1 MARIAII
8 GTTTWGTTLGII
20 NAREN
25 REVVLLARTSS
36 EASELQTENENRRFL
51 PGVPFPKTMNITSSP
66 KDAIENSDLIIFA
79 VPAASMRE
87 NSSQLS
93 SAISCEKIAISATK
107 GQEPKTGKR
116 MTSVLLEELDLT
128 GNRICV
134 MSGPN
139 LAKEILAGKPSS
151 TVIASTDRTTAT
163 YAQTHLNS
171 SNLRVYTNRDVIGVE
186 LAGALKNVVA
196 IAAGISDGL
205 GFGDNAKASI
215 ITRGLAEISRL
226 GVSLGADPATFAGLA
241 GMGDVIATCSSNL
254 SRNNSLGRMLAS
266 GMSLNDI
273 TSSMENIAE
282 GIGTTQEIVQMAK
295 PMNLDIPLTKSVY
308 SVLFDG
314 VAPLEAVANLMGRSP
329 TSEI

>member
-1 MARIAII
+1 
-8 GTTTWGTTLGII
+8 
-20 NAREN
+20 
-25 REVVLLARTSS
+25 
-36 EASELQTENENRRFL
+36 
-51 PGVPFPKTMNITSSP
+51 
-66 KDAIENSDLIIFA
+66 
-79 VPAASMRE
+79 MRE

-93 SAISCEKIAISATK
+93 SAISCEKIVISATK
-107 GQEPKTGKR
+107 GLERKTGKR
-116 MTSVLLEELDLT
+116 MTAVLLEELDLT
-128 GNRICV
+128 GNKIGV
-134 MSGPN
+134 ISGPN

-151 TVIASTDRTTAT
+151 TVIAFTDETNAT

-171 SNLRVYTNRDVIGVE
+171 RNLRVYTNPDVIGVE

-241 GMGDVIATCSSNL
+241 GMGDVIATCSSSL
-254 SRNNSLGRMLAS
+254 SRNNHLGRMLAS

-295 PMNLDIPLTKSVY
+295 PMNIDIPLTKSVY
-308 SVLFDG
+308 GVLFDG
-314 VAPLEAVANLMGRSP
+314 VAPLEAVANLMTRSP

>member
-1 MARIAII
+1 
-8 GTTTWGTTLGII
+8 
-20 NAREN
+20 
-25 REVVLLARTSS
+25 
-36 EASELQTENENRRFL
+36 
-51 PGVPFPKTMNITSSP
+51 
-66 KDAIENSDLIIFA
+66 
-79 VPAASMRE
+79 
-87 NSSQLS
+87 
-93 SAISCEKIAISATK
+93 
-107 GQEPKTGKR
+107 
-116 MTSVLLEELDLT
+116 
-128 GNRICV
+128 

-186 LAGALKNVVA
+186 LAGALKNIVA

-282 GIGTTQEIVQMAK
+282 GIGTVSYTH
-295 PMNLDIPLTKSVY
+295 LT
-308 SVLFDG
+308 L
-314 VAPLEAVANLMGRSP
+314 P
-329 TSEI
+329 TNREV

>member
-1 MARIAII
+1 
-8 GTTTWGTTLGII
+8 
-20 NAREN
+20 
-25 REVVLLARTSS
+25 
-36 EASELQTENENRRFL
+36 
-51 PGVPFPKTMNITSSP
+51 
-66 KDAIENSDLIIFA
+66 
-79 VPAASMRE
+79 
-87 NSSQLS
+87 
-93 SAISCEKIAISATK
+93 
-107 GQEPKTGKR
+107 
-116 MTSVLLEELDLT
+116 
-128 GNRICV
+128 

-295 PMNLDIPLTKSVY
+295 PMNIDIPLTKSVY